1 MRKTLHKAM
10 LSIALIYIG
19 VILLFFPYFLS
30 FRSAASSIMEM
41 LGLISIFAGIISLLY
56 SKLSAKIDNIS
67 DNIFNL
73 KEAGIEKIISTT
85 NSYEQLE
92 EFVYHSDNAKIAIN
106 VYRLTD
112 KFCYFLNSLLDNEFV
127 KFQLMFLGP
136 IDDSKTYSFIET
148 LHKKHKKNIDI
159 KVLNDLEIDNL
170 VIFSGKSC
178 VMHYNNCD
186 NKLSFF
192 IVFYTASEENH
203 KNTQLFERLWKEGK
217 EFLISG
223 EGEKC
228 P

>member
-1 MRKTLHKAM
+1 MRKALYKAM

-19 VILLFFPYFLS
+19 VVLLLFPYFLS

-41 LGLISIFAGIISLLY
+41 LGLICFFAGVISLLY

-73 KEAGIEKIISTT
+73 KEAGIEKIISTS

-92 EFVYHSDNAKIAIN
+92 KFVYHSDNAKIAIN

-112 KFCYFLNSLLDNEFV
+112 RFCYFLNSLLDSEFV
-127 KFQLMFLGP
+127 KFQLIFLGS
-136 IDDSKTYSFIET
+136 IDDPKTRSFIET
-148 LHKKHKKNIDI
+148 LHKKHNKNIDI
-159 KVLNDLEIDNL
+159 KVLNNLEIDNL
-170 VIFSGKSC
+170 VIFNDKSC
-178 VMHYNNCD
+178 VMYYNNCD

-192 IVFYTASEENH
+192 IVFYTASEENY
-203 KNTQLFERLWKEGK
+203 KNKQLFERLWKEGK